1 MLVMIVNSDFLELS
15 MPDLKYILQVD
26 ILHKII
32 YRSLVLK

>member
-1 MLVMIVNSDFLELS
+1 MIVNSDFLELS
-15 MPDLKYILQVD
+15 MQDFKYILQVD

>member
-15 MPDLKYILQVD
+15 MLDLKYILQVD